1 MPGVGRSVQLADVTA
16 AAVTAT
22 VDTLLSG
29 SYKGGTFVLD
39 VTSAATAA
47 ADTLT
52 VYIQRLLA
60 DGTYDDVV
68 AFTAVLGNGGAVA
81 YVADV
86 LFDSAASDERVV
98 STNALTAGTVNA
110 VPMSHALRVSYV
122 IVNDT
127 TPLFDFTVSADLFN

>member
-1 MPGVGRSVQLADVTA
+1 MPGIGRSVQLTSQSTVVASGTA
-16 AAVTAT
+16 
-22 VDTLLSG
+22 DTLLSG

-39 VTSAATAA
+39 VTAAAVAA

-52 VYIQRLLA
+52 VRVQRLLS

-86 LFDSAASDERVV
+86 LFDSTASDERVV
-98 STNALTAGTVNA
+98 QTDALTAGTVNA
-110 VPMSHALRVSYV
+110 VPMAHALRVSWV
-122 IVNDT
+122 VVNNTGPD
-127 TPLFDFTVSADLFN
+127 FDFTVTADLFN

>member
-1 MPGVGRSVQLADVTA
+1 MPGVGRSVQLASVTTGM
-16 AAVTAT
+16 VTAT

-47 ADTLT
+47 GDTLN
-52 VYIQRLLA
+52 VYVQRLLA

-68 AFTAVLGNGGAVA
+68 SFTQVLGNGGAVA
-81 YVADV
+81 FVADV
-86 LFDSAASDERVV
+86 LFDSTASDERVV
-98 STNALTAGTVNA
+98 QTGALAAGTVNA

-122 IVNDT
+122 IVSVTAPD
-127 TPLFDFTVSADLFN
+127 FDFTVTADLFN